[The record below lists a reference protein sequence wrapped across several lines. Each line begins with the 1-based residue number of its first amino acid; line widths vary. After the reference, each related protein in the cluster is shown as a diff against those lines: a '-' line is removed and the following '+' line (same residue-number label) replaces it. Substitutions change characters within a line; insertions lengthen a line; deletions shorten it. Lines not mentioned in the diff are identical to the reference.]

1 MMMAET
7 FFVDTLLTSLNLL
20 LLIAWIVM
28 GIIALIKLRNRMLPP
43 TAKAI
48 WTLVVLI
55 PILGAIAFFIVHP
68 TDSNT
73 SS

>member
-1 MMMAET
+1 MAET

-28 GIIALIKLRNRMLPP
+28 GIIALIKPRNRMLPP

-68 TDSNT
+68 TDSTT